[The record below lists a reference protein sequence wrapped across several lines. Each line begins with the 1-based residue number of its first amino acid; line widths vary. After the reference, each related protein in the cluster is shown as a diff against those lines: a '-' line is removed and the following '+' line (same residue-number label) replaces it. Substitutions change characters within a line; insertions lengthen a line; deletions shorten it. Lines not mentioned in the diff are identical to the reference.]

1 MARAVVVEHNG
12 VQARFAFSLVNR
24 AKLYGERKRVV
35 VDEAG
40 HATTGG
46 WLTSDGT
53 MLLLPGGRAEL
64 YLDDAGDVVDRSE
77 LEAVDANGAVLTR
90 LDSTL
95 DVPQPLRGPVPP
107 ERLLEFVT
115 TSVYALEPDGVLDE
129 AMRQSLA
136 RGDIWE
142 TDYNYTAAFERQTL
156 FILQN
161 QEGLFGLMA
170 EPAPLSPLV
179 RSTLTSAEE
188 DPLSDDELDFTF

>member
-1 MARAVVVEHNG
+1 MARAVVVEHKG

-77 LEAVDANGAVLTR
+77 LEAVDASGALLTR

-95 DVPQPLRGPVPP
+95 DAPQPLRGPVPP

-115 TSVYALEPDGVLDE
+115 TSVYALDPDGALDE

-161 QEGLFGLMA
+161 QEGLFGLVA
-170 EPAPLSPLV
+170 EPAPLAPLV
-179 RSTLTSAEE
+179 RTTLTSAEE

>member
-161 QEGLFGLMA
+161 QEGLFGLVA